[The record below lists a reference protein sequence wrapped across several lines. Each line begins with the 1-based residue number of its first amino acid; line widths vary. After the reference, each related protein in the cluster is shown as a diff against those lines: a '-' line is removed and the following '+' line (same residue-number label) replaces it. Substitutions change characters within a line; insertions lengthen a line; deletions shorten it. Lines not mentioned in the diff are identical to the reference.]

1 MDIVQSSW
9 MPVSPGVYKQ
19 PLVRRGTV
27 GIPPIAV
34 CIFSLI
40 MFTVNLSV
48 LEIETAYPPH
58 ASLPSCRPL
67 RFLPVSLVSVSVLLP
82 CTAVYVS
89 TSPLYLPVP
98 SAPYYVF
105 PLLLP
110 LSPSISPLLLVR
122 DRPIVAARGC
132 PVSIIGRGTAKNNR
146 ERTLWQR

>member
-1 MDIVQSSW
+1 MDPVQSSW

-67 RFLPVSLVSVSVLLP
+67 RFLPVSLVSLYCYRVLP
-82 CTAVYVS
+82 YVS
-89 TSPLYLPVP
+89 MSPLYFPVP

-105 PLLLP
+105 PVLLP
-110 LSPSISPLLLVR
+110 LYPSISPLLLAR
-122 DRPIVAARGC
+122 DRSIVVGNGGGAQQRTTENVRRRG
-132 PVSIIGRGTAKNNR
+132 R
-146 ERTLWQR
+146 EQG